1 MSTVRLVR
9 PYEELD
15 DEELMRALAAG
26 RQEALAPLHR
36 RYAALIFNLAAQT
49 LDRAAAE
56 EIVQDVFLV
65 VWRKAGTFDPA
76 RGAFRPWVLRIAHLR
91 VINELRRRGRRPT
104 AAPDPDGLRLMT
116 LPDTSPPP
124 DEAAWREYRR
134 TTLQDAVAPLP
145 PPQRQALSL
154 AFFDDL
160 THEQIATFLNL
171 PLGTAKTR
179 IRAGLQKLRVS
190 LTPLL
195 IVLLTLLAGLLA
207 ALGIRDHQQ
216 QADAALQLRAL
227 RVATTSEAAPV
238 RLTAAPGVPATTH
251 AVYRGVAGNPT
262 AVMTFENFAPP
273 PAGQIY
279 RVWARH
285 NGQWVALGTMTPD
298 SAGGAMLIIES
309 PEVATPPEALQVTR
323 EPIRGS
329 PTPSDPVVVSWSGP

>member
-9 PYEELD
+9 PYQDLS
-15 DEELMRALAAG
+15 DEELMRELAAG
-26 RQEALAPLHR
+26 RQEALGPLHS

-56 EIVQDVFLV
+56 EIVQDVFLL
-65 VWRKAGTFDPA
+65 VWRKADTYDPA

-104 AAPDPDGLRLMT
+104 AVADPEGLRLMS
-116 LPDTSPPP
+116 LPDTSAPP

-134 TTLQDAVAPLP
+134 ATLQDAVAHLP

-160 THEQIATFLNL
+160 THEQVASFLDV

-190 LTPLL
+190 LAPLL
-195 IVLLTLLAGLLA
+195 VVVLTLLAGLLA
-207 ALGIRDHQQ
+207 ALGVRDHQRQ
-216 QADAALQLRAL
+216 QVSVAQQMRAL
-227 RVATTSEAAPV
+227 RVVTSSEVVPI
-238 RLTAAPGVPATTH
+238 RLTAAPGVPTETH
-251 AVYRGVAGNPT
+251 AVYRGLPGNRT
-262 AVMTFENFAPP
+262 AVMTFEDFAPA
-273 PAGQIY
+273 PAGQTY
-279 RVWARH
+279 RAWARH
-285 NGQWVALGTMTPD
+285 NGQWIALGAITPD
-298 SAGGAMLIIES
+298 RAGSTMLIIES
-309 PEVATPPEALQVTR
+309 AETATPPEALQVTL

-329 PTPSDPVVVSWSGP
+329 PTPSGPVVVSSR

>member
-9 PYEELD
+9 PYEELN
-15 DEELMRALAAG
+15 DEELMAASRRRAAG
-26 RQEALAPLHR
+26 GAGVRCIG

-91 VINELRRRGRRPT
+91 VINELRRRGRRPQ

-116 LPDTSPPP
+116 LPDRGPPP
-124 DEAAWREYRR
+124 DEAAWQRVSPHDVV
-134 TTLQDAVAPLP
+134 QDAVAHLP

-179 IRAGLQKLRVS
+179 IRAGLQKLRVY

-195 IVLLTLLAGLLA
+195 IAVLALLAGLLA
-207 ALGIRDHQQ
+207 ALGIRDH
-216 QADAALQLRAL
+216 AAAGGRGAATARAASSSH
-227 RVATTSEAAPV
+227 RARSTPI
-238 RLTAAPGVPATTH
+238 RLTAAPGVPTEH
-251 AVYRGVAGNPT
+251 ACRLSR
-262 AVMTFENFAPP
+262 
-273 PAGQIY
+273 PARQS
-279 RVWARH
+279 
-285 NGQWVALGTMTPD
+285 D
-298 SAGGAMLIIES
+298 S
-309 PEVATPPEALQVTR
+309 R
-323 EPIRGS
+323 
-329 PTPSDPVVVSWSGP
+329 